1 MILLFKEPR
10 ILISRGSVDRLVAL
24 LDGLPVTS
32 KVVLT
37 ITEILDFK
45 DGLHLT
51 LGYKEASTNRIAQL
65 HHAPVP

>member
-24 LDGLPVTS
+24 LDGLPA
-32 KVVLT
+32 
-37 ITEILDFK
+37 
-45 DGLHLT
+45 